1 MKKLV
6 IKGRIISEGSVEGF
20 ALVSKQNFSFS
31 HGIDPYTGNIC
42 DKLHD
47 WIGEN
52 INDKILFFP
61 FGKGSLAGG
70 LWLLEAV
77 RLGNIPKAII
87 NLEMDPIIASGIILA
102 DLLYNIKIVALDR
115 LEENMFDLIET
126 GSFSR
131 IETLEEKITIFFKNE

>member
-6 IKGRIISEGSVEGF
+6 IKGRTISAGVVEGI

-31 HGIDPYTGNIC
+31 HGIDPYTGNIF
-42 DKLHD
+42 DKLHE
-47 WIGEN
+47 WIEKN
-52 INDKILFFP
+52 INNKILFFP
-61 FGKGSLAGG
+61 FGKGSTTGG
-70 LWLLEAV
+70 LWLLEAA

-115 LEENMFDLIET
+115 LGENIFDLIET
-126 GSFSR
+126 GNF
-131 IETLEEKITIFFKNE
+131 IKTETLEEKINIYFEND

>member
-6 IKGRIISEGSVEGF
+6 IKGRTISEGVVEGI
-20 ALVSKQNFSFS
+20 ALVSKQNFSIS

-42 DKLHD
+42 DKLHE

-52 INDKILFFP
+52 INNKILFFP
-61 FGKGSLAGG
+61 FGKGSTTGG

-115 LEENMFDLIET
+115 LGENIFDLIET
-126 GSFSR
+126 GNFIR
-131 IETLEEKITIFFKNE
+131 IETLEGKINIYFEND

>member
-20 ALVSKQNFSFS
+20 ALVSKQNFSFC

-42 DKLHD
+42 DKLHE
-47 WIGEN
+47 WFGKN
-52 INDKILFFP
+52 INNKILFFP
-61 FGKGSLAGG
+61 FGKGSQAGG

-87 NLEMDPIIASGIILA
+87 NLEMDPIIASGVILA
-102 DLLYNIKIVALDR
+102 DLLYNIRILALDR
-115 LEENMFDLIET
+115 LGGNIFDLIET
-126 GSFSR
+126 VFIATQYLGCRNHGHS
-131 IETLEEKITIFFKNE
+131 I

>member
-102 DLLYNIKIVALDR
+102 DLLYNIKILALDR
-115 LEENMFDLIET
+115 LGENMFNLIET
-126 GSFSR
+126 GNFVR
-131 IETLEEKITIFFKNE
+131 IETFREKINICFKND

>member
-6 IKGRIISEGSVEGF
+6 IKGRIISEGFVEGF

-115 LEENMFDLIET
+115 LGENMFDLIET
-126 GSFSR
+126 GNFVR
-131 IETLEEKITIFFKNE
+131 IETLEEKINICFKND

>member
-6 IKGRIISEGSVEGF
+6 IKGRTISEGVVEGI

-42 DKLHD
+42 DKSHE

-52 INDKILFFP
+52 INNKILFFP
-61 FGKGSLAGG
+61 FGKGSTTGG

-77 RLGNIPKAII
+77 RLSNIPKAII

-115 LEENMFDLIET
+115 LGENIFDLIET
-126 GSFSR
+126 GNFIR
-131 IETLEEKITIFFKNE
+131 IETLEGKINIYFEND

>member
-6 IKGRIISEGSVEGF
+6 IKGRIISEGFVEGI

-42 DKLHD
+42 DELHE

-87 NLEMDPIIASGIILA
+87 NLEMDPIITSGIILA

-115 LEENMFDLIET
+115 LGENMFDLIET
-126 GSFSR
+126 GNFVR
-131 IETLEEKITIFFKNE
+131 IETLEEKINICFKND

>member
-6 IKGRIISEGSVEGF
+6 IEGRIISEGFVEGI

-42 DKLHD
+42 DKSHE
-47 WIGEN
+47 WNGKN

-70 LWLLEAV
+70 LWLLESV

-115 LEENMFDLIET
+115 LKKNIFDLIET
-126 GSFSR
+126 GNFIR
-131 IETLEEKITIFFKNE
+131 IETLEEKINIFFQND